1 MNEQEQQ
8 ELKYLISLTLSA
20 SEWRLSEGDE
30 RDPLRLEVEQR
41 IATLLGTEPKVVDGR
56 EQSVVERGLAK
67 AKAKAEQEERGTR
80 RVTFPDGSMHRASVK
95 DIVQEPYAR
104 SPTGYR
110 WVVKPEALSKYAEK
124 YGLQLDDKAAQV
136 EAMWQEHES

>member
-1 MNEQEQQ
+1 MTEQE
-8 ELKYLISLTLSA
+8 ELRYLVSLTLSA

-41 IATLLGTEPKVVDGR
+41 IATLLGTEPEIVDGR

-67 AKAKAEQEERGTR
+67 AKDKAEKEERGTR